1 MPLAVSS
8 LSSYRFT
15 GAAVGAVAGG
25 ASAAFEKKVGKV
37 MTPETEVP
45 GVMRYVVL
53 PALVAALE
61 SFKSPTLMMRESLPS
76 LAKKS
81 STAKYGPSQS
91 TSKGTS
97 K

>member
-15 GAAVGAVAGG
+15 GAAVAAVGGG
-25 ASAAFEKKVGKV
+25 ASAAFEKKVVTV
-37 MTPETEVP
+37 MMPATEVP
-45 GVMRYVVL
+45 GVTRYV
-53 PALVAALE
+53 PDFVAALE

-76 LAKKS
+76 LEKKS